1 MINAMAKWISDE
13 TKSKLTQNEDSLI
26 VSNPNYLFVFKDDRC
41 LCRFNP
47 NHFRTFSDALAVLNE
62 NKELLI
68 ELFNNKV
75 KGSRLKKTN
84 ILSAERTNEDS
95 DNYSI
100 LFEIFSENLV
110 PKKETNSTFENSLLA
125 QMTQTTLL
133 QDDYVLNINYGFSS
147 NKKEPE
153 QLMGVIELI
162 AEDTKTCAYSIFI
175 RNIERMNAIIFDM
188 FNWCVSQ
195 KILDL
200 MKEE

>member
-1 MINAMAKWISDE
+1 MAKWISNE

-26 VSNPNYLFVFKDDRC
+26 VLNPNYLFVFKEDKC

-47 NHFRTFSDALAVLNE
+47 SYFKTFNDAISLLNE

-84 ILSAERTNEDS
+84 ILSAERTNDDS
-95 DNYSI
+95 DDYSL
-100 LFEIFSENLV
+100 LFEIFSDNLV
-110 PKKETNSTFENSLLA
+110 KKHGSNSIFESSLLA
-125 QMTQTTLL
+125 QMIQTTLL
-133 QDDYVLNINYGFSS
+133 QDDYELNINYGFSS
-147 NKKEPE
+147 NKKDPT
-153 QLMGVIELI
+153 QLMGVLELI

-175 RNIERMNAIIFDM
+175 KNIGKMNSIIFDM

-200 MKEE
+200 MKED

>member
-1 MINAMAKWISDE
+1 MINAMAKWISNE

-26 VSNPNYLFVFKDDRC
+26 VLNPNYLFVFKEDKC

-47 NHFRTFSDALAVLNE
+47 SYFKTFNDAISLLNE

-84 ILSAERTNEDS
+84 ILSAERTNDDS
-95 DNYSI
+95 DDYSL
-100 LFEIFSENLV
+100 LFEIFSDNLV
-110 PKKETNSTFENSLLA
+110 KKHGSNSIFESSLLA
-125 QMTQTTLL
+125 QMIQTTLL
-133 QDDYVLNINYGFSS
+133 QDDYELNINYGFSS
-147 NKKEPE
+147 NKKDPT
-153 QLMGVIELI
+153 QLMGVLELI

-175 RNIERMNAIIFDM
+175 KNIGKMNSIIFDM

-200 MKEE
+200 MKED